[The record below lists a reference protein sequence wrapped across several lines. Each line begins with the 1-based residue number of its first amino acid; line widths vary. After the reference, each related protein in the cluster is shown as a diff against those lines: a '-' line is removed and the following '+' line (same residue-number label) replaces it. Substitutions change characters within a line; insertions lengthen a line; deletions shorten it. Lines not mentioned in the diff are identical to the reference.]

1 MAKPLTLLGDLR
13 VGAELLAAADV
24 RSVRALTGNPDDTR
38 VIARFSWHRS
48 IADVRASAMSVPS
61 VDDPAA
67 WTLIPGAMRPAYQCT
82 EDDAGRWLRVT
93 VLPLP
98 TSSSGGRGSGN
109 LENQAPGAGP
119 TANRPT
125 LRAMAGPILLQW
137 SPVREQASLQESQP
151 QQSRLVVVE
160 GQYTAV
166 AEGSHRLMVH
176 LNPDSRS
183 TEGIA
188 RQEQQLQQLTPETQ
202 LSVGAVGGQQPATK
216 QLTAQPARTAAGDLH
231 SGPPASPPSARPTA
245 SLPAGLDVDRL
256 ASVDHARLSMPL
268 EPNHTQQQTQVSR
281 LAPISPPHASLL
293 SPTRQPA
300 KSNSLWSSGHPSVPR
315 APSPVPGLPERPRY
329 SEYISSS
336 RQAPQDMLDGGSS
349 RYDSSGAARTR
360 LPPPA
365 ASIRELASPNMKSS
379 PGHDPFASP
388 SSRPSGRLQE
398 VIAGNYALSELQ
410 QWATGMASQKMS
422 QSPQRSNSAAVPRP
436 EASQYNNE
444 FQKLLKLAEDAGNS
458 REPWLSNS
466 VRSPSAQFARTMPSQ
481 DHVMELPTERPQR
494 RGSPPPELR
503 LEQKSCLPCTAQPWG
518 ARPDS
523 MSVTMGTIPAG
534 PQQPL
539 GMSRNDVVGPTV
551 EQPYWKSSLPEH
563 LLEQLEMPGA
573 AQPRHERSPRHEGY
587 TAHSLLPPS
596 PFGERDAYAYAA
608 AAAAGR
614 EARVSAPLPSQRLET
629 AFHSTRDPQLGE
641 RSRRDDKVDEDVALS
656 CLRNRLSAWQSQDA
670 PNNGDT
676 ASGTAF
682 VGAVT
687 GTGGGSLREAL
698 EQLLAQHQEVVQQ
711 AALDAAASRVPPPHH
726 FPATT
731 APQLPDRHSMLS
743 VEQPGLQK
751 SSVPEMRPHQSD
763 AAARSDYPMGPQPPP
778 PSQLQAHLALNA
790 HQSRPLVSRGS
801 GASSVSLSNAFGVG
815 LSGRNSGPGI
825 ASRELGRSNSDEEPG
840 PSIGR
845 QNTSTF
851 GRSRT
856 PDLNIADRE
865 KSPKISARE
874 NHGGLAAQPLQHAQI
889 ERDAE
894 AVSVGFGLVADKNP
908 TSASIFNKAGS
919 DTAGLSA
926 RLAELEAEVRGK
938 GSRSTWRPDAVSLAA
953 MGKPSVAID
962 APDARVEVPVDDK
975 HTVLRSDG
983 SGDACGCNSSHAGK
997 EAQPVSQQAPSAAP
1011 ASSPLQDMRSMN
1023 EALLRQLA
1031 ESTRLQMQMQ
1041 KALDAAMEQLIAFHA
1056 KEQQHQRPEATAQ
1069 TSPPSLLCQSSPS
1082 QQVPKSHRVPS
1093 PLRRVSSPRDRPLSP
1108 SQQRLVAWIR
1118 DTAVGPAAPMEP
1130 TLPPRGSSPPRRRS
1144 PQRADAEVHSPIR
1157 KPESPGP
1164 GAVVQPGPEV
1174 LHCAWTASN
1183 PKCSTVKAACMPT
1196 EDGNATTA
1204 RHGKVAVGPV
1214 SVTGAAGIRT
1224 GRGNST
1230 GTGDDDAL
1238 TAAALRALLHQHH
1251 LRWRAKK
1258 AKLKEQAQAW
1268 QYTAWR
1274 YATAWKKARA
1284 MLQAMVAAQEGA
1296 AAPAPSMVKEE
1307 LSRHHQNAP
1316 LPQGSPVPK
1325 DLRPMAPEAPAPLTS
1340 TAARQADP
1348 VAGRASEGPTDL
1360 RKLSEPGVHA
1370 GIAAAL
1376 QRRDPSPGSA
1386 VGQRPNSYPT
1396 SDRGKSNGITLSP
1409 GRADDLPLGARGAGD
1424 KAISV
1429 MRDAA
1434 RTSPMRLRPRPH
1446 RKRATTAAIVGG
1458 LREDEQ
1464 DDMPLPFDKYRADKD
1479 ARCKHSALEGSGPPW
1494 SDVALDSGR
1503 DQGSRDHRAARR
1515 HDGGD
1520 TVVDVER
1527 MGVAAHWPATLRS
1540 GVDGRSRSTSPISRP
1555 PWRNAGCT
1563 SPTGFRVYRP
1573 VLDRDLPAQPDF
1585 PWPLLPPEPSQ
1596 PPKPPAVPYRDPDGW
1611 WHYPDGWLDI
1621 YQPRLP
1627 HMLVQNATVRPQRH
1641 HHRYGS
1647 QGKAVSGGLTNEL
1660 HLT

>member
-48 IADVRASAMSVPS
+48 ITDVRTSTMSVPS
-61 VDDPAA
+61 VDDPSA

-109 LENQAPGAGP
+109 LENQASGAGP

-125 LRAMAGPILLQW
+125 LRAMAGPILLQR
-137 SPVREQASLQESQP
+137 SPVREQVSVQEFQP

-176 LNPDSRS
+176 LNPDSR
-183 TEGIA
+183 TAE
-188 RQEQQLQQLTPETQ
+188 ETQ
-202 LSVGAVGGQQPATK
+202 LSIGAPSGHRATK
-216 QLTAQPARTAAGDLH
+216 QTQLTAQPAGTAAGDLH
-231 SGPPASPPSARPTA
+231 SGPPASPRSARPTA
-245 SLPAGLDVDRL
+245 SLPTGLDVDRL
-256 ASVDHARLSMPL
+256 ASVSHARLSMPL
-268 EPNHTQQQTQVSR
+268 ELNLVQQQAQVSR
-281 LAPISPPHASLL
+281 LAPNSSPHTSLL
-293 SPTRQPA
+293 SPTQQPA
-300 KSNSLWSSGHPSVPR
+300 KTDSWGSSGHPSVPR
-315 APSPVPGLPERPRY
+315 APSPMPGLPERPRY
-329 SEYISSS
+329 SEYIGSS
-336 RQAPQDMLDGGSS
+336 RQAPQAMLDGGSS
-349 RYDSSGAARTR
+349 RHDSSGAAGPR

-379 PGHDPFASP
+379 PGRDPFPSP

-436 EASQYNNE
+436 AASQYNNE
-444 FQKLLKLAEDAGNS
+444 FEKLIKLAEDAGNS

-466 VRSPSAQFARTMPSQ
+466 VGSPPAQFAHTVPSQ
-481 DHVMELPTERPQR
+481 DYKMGLPSERPQR
-494 RGSPPPELR
+494 RDSPPPELR
-503 LEQKSCLPCTAQPWG
+503 LDQKSCLPCTAQPWR

-523 MSVTMGTIPAG
+523 MAVTVGTIPAA

-539 GMSRNDVVGPTV
+539 GVSRNDVVCPTV
-551 EQPYWKSSLPEH
+551 EQPYWKSSLPDH
-563 LLEQLEMPGA
+563 LEQLEMPGA

-587 TAHSLLPPS
+587 TAHGLLPPS

-614 EARVSAPLPSQRLET
+614 EARVSSPLPPQRLET
-629 AFHSTRDPQLGE
+629 AFHSTQDPQLGE
-641 RSRRDDKVDEDVALS
+641 SGRRGDKVDEDVALS

-676 ASGTAF
+676 ASGTASA
-682 VGAVT
+682 GAAT

-711 AALDAAASRVPPPHH
+711 AALDAAASRMPAPHH
-726 FPATT
+726 FPATA
-731 APQLPDRHSMLS
+731 APQLPDRHSMLP
-743 VEQPGLQK
+743 VERPGLQK
-751 SSVPEMRPHQSD
+751 SNVPEMRPYHSD
-763 AAARSDYPMGPQPPP
+763 AAARSDYPSGRQSPP

-790 HQSRPLVSRGS
+790 PQSRPLVSRGS

-815 LSGRNSGPGI
+815 LSGRSHGPGI
-825 ASRELGRSNSDEEPG
+825 ASRGLGSSDSDEEPG
-840 PSIGR
+840 PLNGR
-845 QNTSTF
+845 QNASTF
-851 GRSRT
+851 GGSSRT
-856 PDLNIADRE
+856 PYLNIAGDRR
-865 KSPKISARE
+865 KSPKISLRE
-874 NHGGLAAQPLQHAQI
+874 NHGGHAAQPLQHAQV

-894 AVSVGFGLVADKNP
+894 AVSVNFGLVADKNP
-908 TSASIFNKAGS
+908 ISARRFNKTGS
-919 DTAGLSA
+919 DMAALSA
-926 RLAELEAEVRGK
+926 RLAEQEAEVRGK
-938 GSRSTWRPDAVSLAA
+938 GSRSTWSPDAVSLAA
-953 MGKPSVAID
+953 IGKPSVATE
-962 APDARVEVPVDDK
+962 ALDARVGVPVDDK
-975 HTVLRSDG
+975 HTVRRSDG
-983 SGDACGCNSSHAGK
+983 SGDACGSNSSHAVK
-997 EAQPVSQQAPSAAP
+997 QAQPVSQQAPSAAP
-1011 ASSPLQDMRSMN
+1011 ASSSLQDMRNMN

-1056 KEQQHQRPEATAQ
+1056 KEQQHQRLEATAQ
-1069 TSPPSLLCQSSPS
+1069 TSPPSLPRQSSPS
-1082 QQVPKSHRVPS
+1082 QQAPESQRVAS
-1093 PLRRVSSPRDRPLSP
+1093 PPRWVSSPHDRPLSP

-1118 DTAVGPAAPMEP
+1118 DTAVRPAASMEP
-1130 TLPPRGSSPPRRRS
+1130 TLPPRGFSPPCRRS
-1144 PQRADAEVHSPIR
+1144 PQHADAEVHSPIR
-1157 KPESPGP
+1157 RPASPGP
-1164 GAVVQPGPEV
+1164 GAVVQPGPEI
-1174 LHCAWTASN
+1174 LRCAWTASK
-1183 PKCSTVKAACMPT
+1183 PKCTTVEAAYMST
-1196 EDGNATTA
+1196 EDGNATTV
-1204 RHGKVAVGPV
+1204 RHGNVAVGPV
-1214 SVTGAAGIRT
+1214 PGTGEAGIRT
-1224 GRGNST
+1224 GRGNGT
-1230 GTGDDDAL
+1230 GTGDDDAI

-1296 AAPAPSMVKEE
+1296 AAPVQSMVNEE
-1307 LSRHHQNAP
+1307 LSRQHQNAP

-1325 DLRPMAPEAPAPLTS
+1325 DLRAMASEAPAAPTC

-1348 VAGRASEGPTDL
+1348 VPGRATGGPSDL
-1360 RKLSEPGVHA
+1360 RKLSEPGVLA

-1386 VGQRPNSYPT
+1386 AGQRPNPYPT
-1396 SDRGKSNGITLSP
+1396 SDRGKSNGISLSP
-1409 GRADDLPLGARGAGD
+1409 GRADDLALGARGPGG

-1446 RKRATTAAIVGG
+1446 RKRATAAAIVTG

-1464 DDMPLPFDKYRADKD
+1464 DDMLLPLDKYRADRD
-1479 ARCKHSALEGSGPPW
+1479 ARGKHSALEGSRPPW

-1503 DQGSRDHRAARR
+1503 DQGSRDRRAARR

-1520 TVVDVER
+1520 TAVNFER

-1540 GVDGRSRSTSPISRP
+1540 GVDVRSRSTSPISRP

-1563 SPTGFRVYRP
+1563 SPTGIRVHRP
-1573 VLDRDLPAQPDF
+1573 VLDRDLPAQPDL
-1585 PWPLLPPEPSQ
+1585 PWPLVPPEPSQ